1 MARLRAQMWIAQVR
15 ISLIHKKRNSRFR
28 QCLMASSLY
37 ACIPASTFWF
47 LYLLAPWYDFENG
60 TRPLIYL
67 AKILKEAKI
76 LEGVKVLPA
85 VITPF
90 FYNKF
95 CGVFCLRRNFEG
107 CSGWFEGRHKFLSPI
122 RIYKLRVYPLP
133 FLQLKVYNSRMYRC
147 WTRMPPRFFWAGI
160 YFPQLIANRISSK
173 YFSRTNQ
180 FH

>member
-1 MARLRAQMWIAQVR
+1 MCARGNVRKWEMRKWDVRKKIVRKKCAQYFCAQVGATR
-15 ISLIHKKRNSRFR
+15 
-28 QCLMASSLY
+28 
-37 ACIPASTFWF
+37 
-47 LYLLAPWYDFENG
+47 YDFENG
-60 TRPLIYL
+60 IRPLIYL

-76 LEGVKVLPA
+76 LEGAKVLPA

-133 FLQLKVYNSRMYRC
+133 FLQLKVYNRRMYRC